1 MGGGCRIEVRARR
14 QAGRELRS
22 YVGGKKGRKSAIL
35 GMTLRDTSVSAYII
49 TTWRGAST
57 AKTVLD
63 SCHCGLGHSH
73 APALW
78 LYPLHLSYLTTYDT
92 GDGSLLCG
100 QMCHND
106 NNFR

>member
-1 MGGGCRIEVRARR
+1 MGGGCRLEGRARR

-22 YVGGKKGRKSAIL
+22 YVGGKKGRKSAIF
-35 GMTLRDTSVSAYII
+35 GMTLRDASVSAYII

-63 SCHCGLGHSH
+63 YCHCGLGHSH

-78 LYPLHLSYLTTYDT
+78 PYPLHLSYLTTYDRWEFALW
-92 GDGSLLCG
+92 SNAP
-100 QMCHND
+100 Q
-106 NNFR
+106 